1 MEATQLSMI
10 KSIWQRRLL
19 LVLCIILAIEFIPG
33 GAFKFVSGETFF
45 GPPYSV
51 KFVNWGYPAWF
62 RFVVGAGEIFGAI
75 LLLLPRYRFYGAA
88 LLFIILTG
96 AVITHFVNVSSVGE
110 RTSSQIHFVL
120 TGIVAWFLRPVD
132 WRRARLKTE

>member
-1 MEATQLSMI
+1 MEITPLNMI
-10 KSIWQRRLL
+10 KNRWQRRSLL
-19 LVLCIILAIEFIPG
+19 ILCIILAIEFIPG

-45 GPPYSV
+45 GPPYAV

-62 RFVVGAGEIFGAI
+62 RFVVGAGEVIGAI
-75 LLLLPRYRFYGAA
+75 LLLLPRYRFFGGA
-88 LLFIILTG
+88 LLFVILTG

-120 TGIVAWFLRPVD
+120 TGIVTWFLRPID
-132 WRRARLKTE
+132 WRRARIK